1 MVHLKKVL
9 SFVFVIA
16 LLSSLLAMS
25 SSASSTSWVSVYID
39 NEQFTG
45 GIEVTDNTTFVGI
58 RKFSTSMYKNAK
70 VTYNSRTKTI
80 TVQTD
85 NLYLTATA
93 GANYIT
99 ANGRYLYTE
108 SPIYMKN
115 GVMYAPVLLMARA
128 FDAKISWRNAN
139 SAFYI
144 TRGSGGILSGS
155 KYYNS
160 DEVYWLAKII
170 SAESQGEPLLGK
182 IAVGNVILNRVNSS
196 EFPNTIYG
204 VIFDRKY
211 GIQFSPV
218 ANGTIYKDATWE
230 STVAAKICLEGY
242 SVSNRI
248 LYFVNPKVSPN
259 SWISRNRVFFRQIG
273 NHAFYI

>member
-58 RKFSTSMYKNAK
+58 RKFSISMYKNAK
-70 VTYNSRTKTI
+70 VTYNSTTKTI

-128 FDAKISWRNAN
+128 FDAKISWRNTN
-139 SAFYI
+139 SAFYV

>member
-70 VTYNSRTKTI
+70 VTYNSTTKTI

-128 FDAKISWRNAN
+128 FDAKISWRNTN
-139 SAFYI
+139 SAFYV

-218 ANGTIYKDATWE
+218 ANGTIYNDATWE

-248 LYFVNPKVSPN
+248 LYFVNPKIVPN

>member
-16 LLSSLLAMS
+16 LLSSLLAVS
-25 SSASSTSWVSVYID
+25 ASASSTSWVSVYID

-139 SAFYI
+139 SAFYV

>member
-1 MVHLKKVL
+1 MVYVKKVL

-16 LLSSLLAMS
+16 LLTSLFAIPA
-25 SSASSTSWVSVYID
+25 SASSTSWVSVYI
-39 NEQFTG
+39 NNQEFTG
-45 GIEVTDNTTFVGI
+45 GIDVKDNTTFVGI
-58 RKFSTSMYKNAK
+58 RKFSTSMDKNAK
-70 VTYNSRTKTI
+70 VTYNNSTKTL

-93 GANYIT
+93 GTNYIV

-108 SPIYMKN
+108 SPIYLKN

-128 FDAKISWRNAN
+128 FDAKISWRDSN
-139 SAFYI
+139 SSFYV

-155 KYYNS
+155 RYYDS

-182 IAVGNVILNRVNSS
+182 IAVGNVILNRVNSA

-211 GIQFSPV
+211 GTQFSPV
-218 ANGTIYKDATWE
+218 ANGTIYNDATWE

-242 SVSNRI
+242 SVSNKI
-248 LYFVNPKVSPN
+248 LYFVNPKFSPN

>member
-16 LLSSLLAMS
+16 LLSSLLAVS
-25 SSASSTSWVSVYID
+25 ASASSASWVSVYI
-39 NEQFTG
+39 NNQEFAG
-45 GIEVTDNTTFVGI
+45 GIDVKDNTTFVGV
-58 RKFSTSMYKNAK
+58 RKFSTSMDKNAK
-70 VTYNSRTKTI
+70 VTYNSSTKTL
-80 TVQTD
+80 TVQTV

-93 GANYIT
+93 GTNYIV

-108 SPIYMKN
+108 SPIYLKN

-128 FDAKISWRNAN
+128 FDAKISWRDSN
-139 SAFYI
+139 SSFYV

-155 KYYNS
+155 KYYDS

-182 IAVGNVILNRVNSS
+182 IAVGNVILNRVNSA

-211 GIQFSPV
+211 GTQFSPV
-218 ANGTIYKDATWE
+218 ANGTIYNDATWE

-242 SVSNRI
+242 SISNKI
-248 LYFVNPKVSPN
+248 LYFVNPKFSPN

>member
-70 VTYNSRTKTI
+70 VTYNSTTKTI

-128 FDAKISWRNAN
+128 FDAKISWRNTN
-139 SAFYI
+139 SAFYV

-204 VIFDRKY
+204 IIFDRKY

>member
-16 LLSSLLAMS
+16 LLSSLLAVS

-70 VTYNSRTKTI
+70 VTYNSTTKTI

-128 FDAKISWRNAN
+128 FDAKISWRNTN
-139 SAFYI
+139 SAFYV

>member
-25 SSASSTSWVSVYID
+25 SSASSTSWVSVYIG

-128 FDAKISWRNAN
+128 FDAKISWRNTN
-139 SAFYI
+139 SAFYV

>member
-45 GIEVTDNTTFVGI
+45 GIEVTDNTTFVEI
-58 RKFSTSMYKNAK
+58 RKFSTSMYKSAK
-70 VTYNSRTKTI
+70 VTYNITTKTI

-128 FDAKISWRNAN
+128 FDAKISWRNTN
-139 SAFYI
+139 SAFYV

>member
-16 LLSSLLAMS
+16 LLSSLLAVS
-25 SSASSTSWVSVYID
+25 ASASSTSWVSVYID

-128 FDAKISWRNAN
+128 FDAKISWRNTN
-139 SAFYI
+139 SAFYV

-242 SVSNRI
+242 SVSNKI

-259 SWISRNRVFFRQIG
+259 SWISHNRVFFRQIG

>member
-1 MVHLKKVL
+1 MVHLKKLL
-9 SFVFVIA
+9 SFVFAIA
-16 LLSSLLAMS
+16 LLSSLFALSA
-25 SSASSTSWVSVYID
+25 SASSSSWVSVYID
-39 NEQFTG
+39 TQQFTG

-58 RKFSTSMYKNAK
+58 RKFSTSMYSNAK
-70 VTYNSRTKTI
+70 VTYNSSTKTL

-85 NLYLTATA
+85 NLYLTATS

-128 FDAKISWRNAN
+128 FDAKISWRNTN
-139 SAFYI
+139 SAFYV

-218 ANGTIYKDATWE
+218 ANGTIYNDATWE

-242 SVSNRI
+242 SVSNKI

-259 SWISRNRVFFRQIG
+259 SWISRNEEFFVQIG

>member
-1 MVHLKKVL
+1 MKKVL

-16 LLSSLLAMS
+16 LLTSLFAIPA
-25 SSASSTSWVSVYID
+25 SASSTSWVSVYI
-39 NEQFTG
+39 NNQEFTG
-45 GIEVTDNTTFVGI
+45 GIDVKDNTTFVGI
-58 RKFSTSMYKNAK
+58 RKFSTSMDKNAN
-70 VTYNSRTKTI
+70 VTYNSSTKTL

-93 GANYIT
+93 GTNYIV

-108 SPIYMKN
+108 SPIYLKN

-128 FDAKISWRNAN
+128 FDAKISWRDSN
-139 SAFYI
+139 SSFYV

-155 KYYNS
+155 KYYDS

-211 GIQFSPV
+211 GTQFSPV
-218 ANGTIYKDATWE
+218 ANGTIYNDATWE

-242 SVSNRI
+242 SVSNKI
-248 LYFVNPKVSPN
+248 LYFVNPKFSPN

>member
-70 VTYNSRTKTI
+70 VTYNSSTKTI

-115 GVMYAPVLLMARA
+115 GVMYAPVLLLAKA

-242 SVSNRI
+242 SVSDKI

-259 SWISRNRVFFRQIG
+259 SWISRNRAFFRQIG

>member
-70 VTYNSRTKTI
+70 VTYNSTTKTI

-115 GVMYAPVLLMARA
+115 GVMYAPVLLLAKA

-139 SAFYI
+139 SAFYV

-242 SVSNRI
+242 SVSNKI

>member
-16 LLSSLLAMS
+16 LLSSLLAVS
-25 SSASSTSWVSVYID
+25 ASASSTSWVSVYID

-70 VTYNSRTKTI
+70 VTYNSTTKTI

-128 FDAKISWRNAN
+128 FDAKISWRNTN
-139 SAFYI
+139 SAFYV

>member
-25 SSASSTSWVSVYID
+25 SSASSTSWVSIYID

-70 VTYNSRTKTI
+70 VTYNSTTKTI

-128 FDAKISWRNAN
+128 FDAKISWRNTN
-139 SAFYI
+139 SAFYV

-218 ANGTIYKDATWE
+218 ANGTIYKNATWE

>member
-1 MVHLKKVL
+1 
-9 SFVFVIA
+9 
-16 LLSSLLAMS
+16 
-25 SSASSTSWVSVYID
+25 
-39 NEQFTG
+39 
-45 GIEVTDNTTFVGI
+45 
-58 RKFSTSMYKNAK
+58 
-70 VTYNSRTKTI
+70 
-80 TVQTD
+80 
-85 NLYLTATA
+85 
-93 GANYIT
+93 
-99 ANGRYLYTE
+99 
-108 SPIYMKN
+108 MKN